1 MKKRLLILTLV
12 IAIMLSTVP
21 AQAKQTKSKP
31 ISNYN
36 YIKKYVTLNASSICA
51 NEVKGF
57 KVGCQNYIRIKNNGT
72 INIRI
77 YDFILIK
84 KNDRSFYIFAKNVN
98 ELNNVHCN
106 KKKSVKL
113 NCELDSYLNED
124 KIKST
129 GLLSIVVPIF
139 CNGDL
144 YYAEYQY
151 VNRKNVKCT
160 KIYTEMQTAEYDW
173 I

>member
-1 MKKRLLILTLV
+1 MKKRFLILTLV
-12 IAIMLSTVP
+12 IAMMVNTVP

-36 YIKKYVTLNASSICA
+36 YIKKYVTLNASSLCA

-57 KVGCQNYIRIKNNGT
+57 KVGYQNYIRIKNNGT
-72 INIRI
+72 IW
-77 YDFILIK
+77 IK
-84 KNDRSFYIFAKNVN
+84 KNVRSFYIVAKNVN

-139 CNGDL
+139 CQGDL
-144 YYAEYQY
+144 YYVEYQY
-151 VNRKNVKCT
+151 VNGKNVKCT
-160 KIYTEMQTAEYDW
+160 KIYTEMQTAEYEW